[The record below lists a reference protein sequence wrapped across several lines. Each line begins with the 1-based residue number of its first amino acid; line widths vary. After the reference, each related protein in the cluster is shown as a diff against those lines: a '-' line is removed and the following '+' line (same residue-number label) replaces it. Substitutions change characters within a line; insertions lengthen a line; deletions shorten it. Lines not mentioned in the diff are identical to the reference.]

1 MTDADVWR
9 QRFKRYPRVVLA
21 TMLAQ
26 LTITP
31 GGEALP
37 AMLDELNE
45 VWRGLQ
51 AQGAQCCP
59 NHDAPEYG
67 AEKEAHGAN
76 RKAIPETAS

>member
-1 MTDADVWR
+1 MDADVWR

-26 LTITP
+26 LTVTP

-45 VWRGLQ
+45 VWRGLR
-51 AQGAQCCP
+51 AQGRAQRP
-59 NHDAPEYG
+59 NHNAPEYG
-67 AEKEAHGAN
+67 AGKEAHGAS
-76 RKAIPETAS
+76 RKASPETVN